1 MVEWMGR
8 NLTFSLVFMKFLA
21 MRNITLYSVCQLVC
35 ENSNDLSGEKEAQKR
50 IRIECYLLG
59 QSQQPA

>member
-1 MVEWMGR
+1 
-8 NLTFSLVFMKFLA
+8 MKFLA